1 MLPASYKTF
10 RLYLVCKGEVKRTG
24 DFCRERLSWSDSG
37 PRSLLGSSGLH
48 HRLLCAPQRRG
59 HQWCN
64 PAANQAVFTKPGDFF
79 HSSFFSLK
87 NKRICLLNC
96 VNMRLWSWK
105 KRWRKNNPSY
115 MIIISQ
121 QTFQQ
126 WLTVIFSQCLVLVK
140 KKKKKK
146 KRIVEWKL
154 CQCWRNTF
162 ALCLVSFFDYLAI
175 RKTSK
180 ILYFVKKPKSS
191 WKDNNLQR

>member
-1 MLPASYKTF
+1 MRPSVCILCVKVKSRGQAISAGKGSPDLT
-10 RLYLVCKGEVKRTG
+10 LVPEVSWAPLACIIVYCVHPSGEVINDAIQLPIRQ
-24 DFCRERLSWSDSG
+24 FL
-37 PRSLLGSSGLH
+37 
-48 HRLLCAPQRRG
+48 Q
-59 HQWCN
+59 
-64 PAANQAVFTKPGDFF
+64 NQVIF
-79 HSSFFSLK
+79 HCSFFSLK
-87 NKRICLLNC
+87 NKLICLLNC

-126 WLTVIFSQCLVLVK
+126 WVTVIFSQCLVLVK